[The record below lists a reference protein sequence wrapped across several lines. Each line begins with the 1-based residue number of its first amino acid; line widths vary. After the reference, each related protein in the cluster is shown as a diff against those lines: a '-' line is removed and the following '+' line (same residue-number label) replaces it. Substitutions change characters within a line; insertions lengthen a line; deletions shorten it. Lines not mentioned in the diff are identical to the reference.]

1 MTFTWGGEMR
11 AAPGMQSA
19 TISST
24 PVSVPTGDYQG
35 IVFAGDRGQAAR
47 CAFCELSLPVVN

>member
-1 MTFTWGGEMR
+1 MR